1 MKSGFKIIWSDE
13 AKNNLSWIINYLEI
27 NWTEKE
33 LRFFFQ
39 GLEKTFQLISQNPQ
53 LFRLTNKRKKFANV
67 YLVNRQVFITNL
79 RITKFIS

>member
-39 GLEKTFQLISQNPQ
+39 GLEKS
-53 LFRLTNKRKKFANV
+53 KEK
-67 YLVNRQVFITNL
+67 
-79 RITKFIS
+79 